1 MNRVLPM
8 KMATPFAAGG
18 SPGSGLRDAGFR
30 DSGLRDFGSRD
41 FGPRDFRRRESGFHD
56 SGRQD
61 SGAFFG
67 DALGGAVLVLSL
79 AVVVLPIFAAGYLDR
94 YRHSDMTPAPFA
106 PESAALALPAL
117 PLEMPAKAAAPLPAP
132 APPAVASTA
141 SLSPAG
147 PGVAAGVT
155 SVAVPPPVP
164 AEARETAA
172 AAVAKAAPPAQVEPP
187 PKPAVPPTLTVAFPS
202 GSARLANDRR
212 ELGGIVALYRKHHG
226 MIRIVGHGESTGARS
241 GSDQLSSFGL
251 AIERAKAVAVALSEL
266 GVSAADLRVEAAP
279 PQAAGV
285 GAEIFVSRP

>member
-18 SPGSGLRDAGFR
+18 SPGSGFR
-30 DSGLRDFGSRD
+30 DTGFDDFE
-41 FGPRDFRRRESGFHD
+41 PRDSERRA

-67 DALGGAVLVLSL
+67 DALGGAVLALSL

-94 YRHSDMTPAPFA
+94 YRHSDVTPAPFA

-117 PLEMPAKAAAPLPAP
+117 PLEMPAKAAASLPPP
-132 APPAVASTA
+132 ASSAVASTA
-141 SLSPAG
+141 SLPPVG
-147 PGVAAGVT
+147 PVAAGVT
-155 SVAVPPPVP
+155 PVAVPPPVP
-164 AEARETAA
+164 MEAREATAA
-172 AAVAKAAPPAQVEPP
+172 AKAAPPPAQVEPP
-187 PKPAVPPTLTVAFPS
+187 PKPAVPPTLAVAFPS

-279 PQAAGV
+279 PQAAGA

>member
-30 DSGLRDFGSRD
+30 D
-41 FGPRDFRRRESGFHD
+41 FGPRD

-79 AVVVLPIFAAGYLDR
+79 AVVALPIFAAGYLDR

-106 PESAALALPAL
+106 PEAVAPVLPAL
-117 PLEMPAKAAAPLPAP
+117 PLEMPAKAAAPVP

-141 SLSPAG
+141 SLPPSG
-147 PGVAAGVT
+147 PGAAAGVT
-155 SVAVPPPVP
+155 AVAVPPPVP
-164 AEARETAA
+164 AEVREATVAA
-172 AAVAKAAPPAQVEPP
+172 AAAKVAPPPVQVEPP

-212 ELGGIVALYRKHHG
+212 ELGGIVALYRRHHG

-279 PQAAGV
+279 PQAAGA